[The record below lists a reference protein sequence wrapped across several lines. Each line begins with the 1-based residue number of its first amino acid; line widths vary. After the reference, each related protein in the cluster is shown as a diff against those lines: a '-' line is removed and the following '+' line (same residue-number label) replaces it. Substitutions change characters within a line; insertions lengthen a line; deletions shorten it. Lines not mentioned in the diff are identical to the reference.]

1 MSFWFDVRILVQTI
15 KVILLGQES
24 RRDSY
29 SKNIPA
35 SRPEPR
41 LESAA

>member
-1 MSFWFDVRILVQTI
+1 MSFWFDLCSLVQTI
-15 KVILLGQES
+15 KVVLFGQES
-24 RRDSY
+24 RGASF
-29 SKNIPA
+29 SKDLPA